1 MRRSFLPY
9 ILAILGFATILW
21 GMTRPLLEWQIND
34 IATDYP
40 QNYEVNVFPSPW
52 TARFGDSFND
62 DLYVY
67 KNVSVL
73 VDRKHCYDEDINVVI
88 GRVQKDKALEAAWLN
103 IYKNIS
109 WLFGWSLI
117 EVLFSVLYIWWY
129 VVRYRYSFGT
139 AIGLTAL
146 AVFIFLNLIPR
157 LASPVFP
164 RYFPGSVECYQGTIT
179 FNAVLLEIHYETP
192 IILLVG
198 VLLEFGALVMMLYQ
212 VRQAVVDRN
221 KP

>member
-1 MRRSFLPY
+1 MRRSFYPY

-21 GMTRPLLEWQIND
+21 AMTRPLFEWQIND

-40 QNYEVNVFPSPW
+40 QNYEVNIFPSPW

-103 IYKNIS
+103 FYKNIS
-109 WLFGWSLI
+109 WLFGWSVI

-129 VVRYRYSFGT
+129 VVRYRHSFGT

-146 AVFIFLNLIPR
+146 AVFIFLNLVPR
-157 LASPVFP
+157 LAGPLFP
-164 RYFPGSVECYQGTIT
+164 RYFPGSVDCYHGTIT
-179 FNAVLLEIHYETP
+179 FTAVLLEIHYETP

-198 VLLEFGALVMMLYQ
+198 VLVELGALVMMLYQ
-212 VRQAVVDRN
+212 VRQAVVGSN
-221 KP
+221 KS